1 MSKVALTALR
11 ILFLCPLLW
20 ACGGSFHLTVLYDEA
35 YGLQTDAPV
44 MWRGQT
50 IGRVQSIAPA
60 DTGRQAVQLRIKQ
73 DYREKVTDKSRFF
86 IQDEFRRQRARYIE
100 MVNLAGEGNLLPDGS
115 RVEGST
121 YLSLQLE
128 RGKRQLKTW
137 SELLHHELERWEK
150 ELSQLP
156 ESEWYRELER
166 QLDYWLLELERAGA
180 ETRQYFKEEVLPK
193 LEEAVRDLR
202 RRLRKLGKEKEVEV
216 LHIKLEKLQ
225 RI

>member
-1 MSKVALTALR
+1 MRSAAFTVLR
-11 ILFLCPLLW
+11 ILFLCGLLW
-20 ACGGSFHLTVLYDEA
+20 ACGGGFHLTVLYDDA
-35 YGLQTDAPV
+35 YGLQPDARV

-50 IGRVQSIAPA
+50 IGRVESLAPA
-60 DTGRQAVQLRIKQ
+60 DTGRQAVQLRIKK

-86 IQDEFRRQRARYIE
+86 IQDEFRKQQATYIE
-100 MVNLAGEGNLLPDGS
+100 MVNLAGEGNPLPDGS
-115 RVEGST
+115 HVEGST

-128 RGKRQLKTW
+128 RGKRQLETW
-137 SELLHHELERWEK
+137 SELLHDELERWEK

-166 QLDYWLLELERAGA
+166 QIDYWLAELERAGA

-193 LEEAVRDLR
+193 LEEAVRELR
-202 RRLRKLGKEKEVEV
+202 RRLRKLGREKEVEV

-225 RI
+225 RM